1 MFLAFLDSE
10 DEENQP
16 DKNELVNTVNALS
29 ARFEDLNTCND
40 LIVKQGA
47 AFQRALNEH
56 EHVDNTADST
66 SKIKAINE
74 RATLFRIA
82 SNAML
87 NVS

>member
-1 MFLAFLDSE
+1 DS
-10 DEENQP
+10 DDDENQP
-16 DKNELVNTVNALS
+16 DKTELVNTVNALN
-29 ARFEDLNTCND
+29 ARFGDLSTCYD

-56 EHVDNTADST
+56 EQIDSAADST

-87 NVS
+87 N